1 MTNLNET
8 ILQNYGGLN
17 QNSLISIL
25 NLDTEQDESE
35 ISVLS
40 QMIKNSPFYD
50 NEQFTKLI
58 KEKQGNKLF
67 TILSTNIESVNVK
80 IDELIIFIETFRGAI
95 FEFGAICIQEC
106 WITDDANLNLIQI
119 EGYTFISNQ
128 SIVGRNGGFVTF
140 LNNKY
145 NYKTL
150 SHQNL
155 STIWEGQFLEI
166 NGFELNKKYF
176 KVIYIDHPE
185 MHKKIAIYS

>member
-40 QMIKNSPFYD
+40 QMIRNSPFYD

-95 FEFGAICIQEC
+95 FEFSAICIQEC

-128 SIVGRNGGFVTF
+128 SIVGRKGGLVTF

-155 STIWEGQFLEI
+155 STI
-166 NGFELNKKYF
+166 
-176 KVIYIDHPE
+176 
-185 MHKKIAIYS
+185 